1 MIAFYLDSQSG
12 VPPYLQIA
20 HQVKEAMRL
29 GLLAVGDQLP
39 TVREVVEQ
47 IVIHPN
53 TVFKAY
59 RELEH
64 DGLVASRPGHGT
76 FVIRTVPS
84 TSLASHAA
92 LRRGLERWL
101 QRAHE
106 AGLDDESILALIH
119 ATVRASRLVEQGE
132 QEDLA

>member
-1 MIAFYLDSQSG
+1 VIAFYLDGQSG

-20 HQVKEAMRL
+20 QQVKEAMRL
-29 GLLAVGDQLP
+29 GMLRVGDQLP
-39 TVREVVEQ
+39 TVREVIEQ
-47 IVIHPN
+47 VVIHPN

-64 DGLVASRPGHGT
+64 EGLVASRPGHGT
-76 FVIRTVPS
+76 FVIRTLPA

-92 LRRGLERWL
+92 LRHTLERWL
-101 QRAHE
+101 ASARE

-119 ATVRASRLVEQGE
+119 ATLRAPHRVEN
-132 QEDLA
+132 EDLA